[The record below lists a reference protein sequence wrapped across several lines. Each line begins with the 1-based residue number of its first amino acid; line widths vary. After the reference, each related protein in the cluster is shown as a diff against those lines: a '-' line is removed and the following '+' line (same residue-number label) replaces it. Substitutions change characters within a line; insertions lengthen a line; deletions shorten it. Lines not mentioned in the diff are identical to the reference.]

1 MLKSSLCDYSDAY
14 ILFKGT
20 IAVNNTDA
28 EDTDANNTNKKVAFK
43 NCAPFTN
50 CISKIN
56 NTQVD
61 NAKDI
66 DTVMPVYSL
75 IEYSDNYSKT
85 SGSLWQCCK
94 DIPAVDDNNNNTIV
108 NFSENNLTDS
118 FNFKGKITGQTGDNG
133 TKAVEIMAPL
143 KYLSN
148 FWRTL
153 EMPLINCEINL
164 ILTWSTNCVIVSTN
178 VANQNATFEI
188 TDTKLYAPVVTL
200 VWL

>member
-85 SGSLWQCCK
+85 SESLWQCCK
-94 DIPAVDDNNNNTIV
+94 DIPAVDDNNNNNTIV
-108 NFSENNLTDS
+108 NFTKNNLTDS
-118 FNFKGKITGQTGDNG
+118 FNFKEKITGQTGDNG
-133 TKAVEIMAPL
+133 TKAVEIMAH
-143 KYLSN
+143 
-148 FWRTL
+148 
-153 EMPLINCEINL
+153 
-164 ILTWSTNCVIVSTN
+164 
-178 VANQNATFEI
+178 
-188 TDTKLYAPVVTL
+188 
-200 VWL
+200 